1 GRPLMDAIEV
11 RDDVQKKYNDRLQQ
25 RFEKSVWRSDGSVY
39 QLPCKS
45 WYKTKDDKV
54 FALWPS
60 FVSSY
65 RWAMRRADIKKF
77 LDKSSDESCISDV
90 TASQRKPRKSA

>member
-1 GRPLMDAIEV
+1 MDAIEV
-11 RDDVQKKYNDRLQQ
+11 REDVQRKYNDRLQQ
-25 RFEKSVWRSDGSVY
+25 RFDKSVWRSDGSVH

-45 WYKTKDDKV
+45 WYKSKDDKV

-65 RWAMRRADIKKF
+65 RWAMRRADIRKF
-77 LDKSSDESCISDV
+77 SDDSSTTGCISDV
-90 TASQRKPRKSA
+90 TTGQSKPQKSA